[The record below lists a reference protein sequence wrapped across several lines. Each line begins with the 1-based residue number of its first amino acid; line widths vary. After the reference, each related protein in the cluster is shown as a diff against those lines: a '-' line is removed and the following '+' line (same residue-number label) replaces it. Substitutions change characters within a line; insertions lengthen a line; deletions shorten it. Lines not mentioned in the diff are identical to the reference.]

1 VNGASAISRAESV
14 GRCAINRLAASSA
27 TIGSGETAQER
38 LENAASRPDGAG
50 TLTTKES
57 PAMSAHARQRRMNV
71 VVKPTWTA
79 MQFLDWVATQEE
91 RYEFDGMRPVA
102 MTGGNANHSRI
113 TLNIHRALAPRLRG
127 KPCSNFGPDLGI
139 QTIGEKVRFPDGLIT
154 CTKFPG
160 TDRIAPNPVAV
171 FEVISPSSGP
181 NDHNLKLAEY
191 QAVASI
197 LTYVIIESA
206 IAGVLVYHRDGAN
219 LPFTAT
225 PLTADGTIELPLL
238 GIQIPVD
245 ELYEDVEFAEIV
257 ATADEP
263 GPAPDGETDEQ
274 IDPDADVP

>member
-1 VNGASAISRAESV
+1 
-14 GRCAINRLAASSA
+14 
-27 TIGSGETAQER
+27 
-38 LENAASRPDGAG
+38 
-50 TLTTKES
+50 
-57 PAMSAHARQRRMNV
+57 MSAHARRRSMNV
-71 VVKPTWTA
+71 AVKPTWNA
-79 MQFLDWVATQEE
+79 ERFLDWAETQDG

-113 TLNIHRALAPRLRG
+113 TLNIHRALDPRLRG

-139 QTIGEKVRFPDGLIT
+139 QTIGEKVRFPDALIT

-206 IAGVLVYHRDGAN
+206 ITGVLVYHRDGAN

-225 PLTADGTIELPLL
+225 PLTGDGTIELPLL
-238 GIQIPVD
+238 GIQIPVAD
-245 ELYEDVEFAEIV
+245 LYEDVQFAEIV
-257 ATADEP
+257 ATTDEP
-263 GPAPDGETDEQ
+263 GPAPGGEADD
-274 IDPDADVP
+274 IARDAAPGRADPAAE